1 MANLKL
7 ENEVSGILRSYSDS
21 PPTHYSVEIQFVS
34 LLAEKY
40 LEDGYESKEF
50 EAGGY
55 KWKLVF
61 YPNGNKKRNVED
73 HISLYLVMA
82 GVDSLDSSWEVYV
95 DFRLFLL
102 DQNKGNYLVFEDAF
116 TKKKCFHGAMPS
128 AGFDKLIPLEDF
140 TDVSNGFLVDD
151 TCVFGAEVFVCKE
164 RRTGKGQ
171 CLARMKGA
179 SVCKHVWK
187 VDKLSSLG
195 AQSYCSEPFTAGD
208 YNWEIQL
215 CPNGNGKGKGSHLS
229 LFLVLASP
237 ITLPPGSQ
245 LFVEYRI
252 GILDQIHHQHHHTYS
267 AKDWF
272 DGNASWGWPTF
283 IKQETFR
290 QVDNGFLK
298 DNACILEAEWI
309 PGTRALICMIYMIA
323 IAHRKLVFHPNGNK
337 KRNVKDHISLYLVT
351 VGVADDSLDSN
362 WEVYV
367 DFRLFLLDQNKLN
380 YLVFDDASTKKTCI
394 HGAMRSVGFDKLIP
408 LKEFTDVSNGFLVD
422 DTCVFGAEV
431 FVCKER
437 RKGKGECLE
446 RMKKPSV
453 CKHFCKVEN
462 LSKLGAGGYRSE
474 PFTAGG
480 YNWKVV
486 LYPDGNGDGT
496 GSHLSLFLE
505 CAGHPL
511 PTGCELLVDFKLGIL
526 DQIHHQHHH
535 TYSGKDWPA

>member
-1 MANLKL
+1 MGKLNLKKKDG
-7 ENEVSGILRSYSDS
+7 VVRSISDS
-21 PPTHYSVEIQFVS
+21 PPTHYSLEIQLFS
-34 LLAEKY
+34 LLSAKY
-40 LEDGYESKEF
+40 SENGYESKVF
-50 EAGGY
+50 KAGGY
-55 KWKLVF
+55 KW
-61 YPNGNKKRNVED
+61 
-73 HISLYLVMA
+73 
-82 GVDSLDSSWEVYV
+82 
-95 DFRLFLL
+95 
-102 DQNKGNYLVFEDAF
+102 
-116 TKKKCFHGAMPS
+116 
-128 AGFDKLIPLEDF
+128 
-140 TDVSNGFLVDD
+140 
-151 TCVFGAEVFVCKE
+151 
-164 RRTGKGQ
+164 
-171 CLARMKGA
+171 
-179 SVCKHVWK
+179 
-187 VDKLSSLG
+187 
-195 AQSYCSEPFTAGD
+195 
-208 YNWEIQL
+208 
-215 CPNGNGKGKGSHLS
+215 
-229 LFLVLASP
+229 
-237 ITLPPGSQ
+237 
-245 LFVEYRI
+245 
-252 GILDQIHHQHHHTYS
+252 
-267 AKDWF
+267 
-272 DGNASWGWPTF
+272 
-283 IKQETFR
+283 
-290 QVDNGFLK
+290 
-298 DNACILEAEWI
+298 
-309 PGTRALICMIYMIA
+309 
-323 IAHRKLVFHPNGNK
+323 KLVFHPNGNK

-453 CKHFCKVEN
+453 CKHVCKVEN

-511 PTGCELLVDFKLGIL
+511 PTGCELLVDFKLGVL

-535 TYSGKDWPA
+535 TYSGKDWPNVLYNNGNGFLKNDACFVEAEVTVHGLSKSL